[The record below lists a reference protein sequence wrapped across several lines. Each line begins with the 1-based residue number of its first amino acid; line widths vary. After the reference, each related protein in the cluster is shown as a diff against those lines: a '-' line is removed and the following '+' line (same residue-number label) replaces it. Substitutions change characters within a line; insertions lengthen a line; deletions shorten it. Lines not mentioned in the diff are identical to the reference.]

1 MLSIGTNGF
10 MTLHA
15 QSPVVTHRT
24 ESEVITQG
32 KSIGF
37 RLLARDCCQMCCK
50 GHSGDLVLTLLP

>member
-1 MLSIGTNGF
+1 MLSIGTNGL

-15 QSPVVTHRT
+15 QSPVVTHLT

-32 KSIGF
+32 KRIGF
-37 RLLARDCCQMCCK
+37 RLLARDCCQMCCE